1 MLRFFGTPGTIYFWS
16 ELFFISESGNSSQ
29 KEAGVDYTDDTNYY
43 NDYVQYSDFNDEGI
57 YSTMK

>member
-29 KEAGVDYTDDTNYY
+29 KEAGVDYMDETHYY
-43 NDYVQYSDFNDEGI
+43 NDYGQYFYYNDEGI
-57 YSTMK
+57 YSTME